1 MPEFTSI
8 PCSSN
13 AETLLPHS
21 VTTKQA
27 VKVAQIPSS
36 SVSLPAKGGIIL
48 IVGEVACKGTK
59 GASVVQKLL
68 AHDVWHGEWL

>member
-36 SVSLPAKGGIIL
+36 SVSLPAKGGMIL
-48 IVGEVACKGTK
+48 IVGKVTAQVTE
-59 GASVVQKLL
+59 GASVVQKPL
-68 AHDVWHGEWL
+68 AHYVWHGEWL